1 MDVLTRAGELISK
14 AFVDELDNKIMASNE
29 RAIVNNLN
37 ERARFFGGPDAA
49 QLTIYDVRRVL
60 HFFERKSCQSGE
72 PATSIDHVKPLSLGG
87 ENIVENLQVLT
98 KNENK
103 AKGDKEI
110 DYRKGRICPA
120 DYSYE
125 SDEMENEDYSYET
138 GELENGET
146 SVISSYGGARSRSG
160 RKPKELTI
168 LKRRMIADKAE
179 EAEASFGFLVAV
191 RDNPSEPT
199 NLRLVAAQTI
209 LDRVFGRATERSI
222 EQKQITIKVIREA
235 PEQRNSIGPSTYLAL
250 GAGTD

>member
-1 MDVLTRAGELISK
+1 
-14 AFVDELDNKIMASNE
+14 
-29 RAIVNNLN
+29 
-37 ERARFFGGPDAA
+37 
-49 QLTIYDVRRVL
+49 
-60 HFFERKSCQSGE
+60 
-72 PATSIDHVKPLSLGG
+72 
-87 ENIVENLQVLT
+87 
-98 KNENK
+98 
-103 AKGDKEI
+103 
-110 DYRKGRICPA
+110 
-120 DYSYE
+120 
-125 SDEMENEDYSYET
+125 MENEDYSYKSD
-138 GELENGET
+138 ELENEET
-146 SVISSYGGARSRSG
+146 NLVSTHGGARSRSG

>member
-1 MDVLTRAGELISK
+1 MADK
-14 AFVDELDNKIMASNE
+14 AH
-29 RAIVNNLN
+29 AIRNDLN
-37 ERARFFGGPDAA
+37 RRAREVGIFDQELTLADLAA
-49 QLTIYDVRRVL
+49 VRAFYGFTCL
-60 HFFERKSCQSGE
+60 KCGKER
-72 PATSIDHVKPLSLGG
+72 ATSIDHVKALSVDGQ
-87 ENIVENLQVLT
+87 NTIDNLQLLCT
-98 KNENK
+98 NCNK
-103 AKGDKEI
+103 AKGKREE
-110 DYRKGRICPA
+110 DYRKGRILTPELVSEYA
-120 DYSYE
+120 NSSYV
-125 SDEMENEDYSYET
+125 DEEIGNEDYSYET

>member
-1 MDVLTRAGELISK
+1 
-14 AFVDELDNKIMASNE
+14 MASRE
-29 RAIVNNLN
+29 AAIKNNLN
-37 ERARFFGGPDAA
+37 DRARKVGQFD
-49 QLTIYDVRRVL
+49 QLTTQDIDALIAFYDFTCLVPGCGV
-60 HFFERKSCQSGE
+60 K
-72 PATSIDHVKPLSLGG
+72 PASSVDHVKPLSKGG
-87 ENIVENLQVLT
+87 TNTFDNLQLLCV
-98 KNENK
+98 NHNK
-103 AKGDKEI
+103 AKGDEEI
-110 DYRKGRICPA
+110 DYRKGRIFTG
-120 DYSYE
+120 E
-125 SDEMENEDYSYET
+125 SEDYSYET
-138 GELENGET
+138 SEIETANNNYESSDYVNEGNGVE
-146 SVISSYGGARSRSG
+146 SRPNYYPARSRSG

-235 PEQRNSIGPSTYLAL
+235 PEQRNSISPAPYLAL

>member
-1 MDVLTRAGELISK
+1 MADK
-14 AFVDELDNKIMASNE
+14 AN
-29 RAIVNNLN
+29 AIKNDLN
-37 ERARFFGGPDAA
+37 RRAREVGIFDQELTLADLAA
-49 QLTIYDVRRVL
+49 VRAFYGFTCL
-60 HFFERKSCQSGE
+60 KCGKER
-72 PATSIDHVKPLSLGG
+72 ATSIDHVKALSVDGQ
-87 ENIVENLQVLT
+87 NTIDNLQLLCT
-98 KNENK
+98 NCNK
-103 AKGDKEI
+103 AKGRKEE
-110 DYRKGRICPA
+110 DYRKGRILTPELVSEYA
-120 DYSYE
+120 NSSYVDEEIENENYSYE
-125 SDEMENEDYSYET
+125 MNDEENSYKTDNVEIVQQSR
-138 GELENGET
+138 NG
-146 SVISSYGGARSRSG
+146 GRRFGAG

-235 PEQRNSIGPSTYLAL
+235 PEQRNSISPAPYLAL

>member
-1 MDVLTRAGELISK
+1 
-14 AFVDELDNKIMASNE
+14 MASRE
-29 RAIVNNLN
+29 AAIKNNLN
-37 ERARFFGGPDAA
+37 DRARKVGQFD
-49 QLTIYDVRRVL
+49 QLTTQDIDALIAFYDFTCLVPGCGV
-60 HFFERKSCQSGE
+60 K
-72 PATSIDHVKPLSLGG
+72 PASSVDHVKPLSKGG
-87 ENIVENLQVLT
+87 TNTFDNLQLLCV
-98 KNENK
+98 NHNK
-103 AKGDKEI
+103 AKGDEEI
-110 DYRKGRICPA
+110 DYRKGRIFTG
-120 DYSYE
+120 E
-125 SDEMENEDYSYET
+125 SEDYSYEMND
-138 GELENGET
+138 EEN
-146 SVISSYGGARSRSG
+146 SYKTDNAEIVTQSRNGGRRFGAG

-235 PEQRNSIGPSTYLAL
+235 PEQRNSISPAPYLAL

>member
-1 MDVLTRAGELISK
+1 
-14 AFVDELDNKIMASNE
+14 MASRE
-29 RAIVNNLN
+29 AAIKNNLN
-37 ERARFFGGPDAA
+37 DRARKVGQFDELTTQDIDALIA
-49 QLTIYDVRRVL
+49 FYDFTCLYPGCGV
-60 HFFERKSCQSGE
+60 K
-72 PATSIDHVKPLSLGG
+72 PASSVDHVKPLSKGG
-87 ENIVENLQVLT
+87 TNTFDNLQLLCV
-98 KNENK
+98 NHNK
-103 AKGDKEI
+103 AKGDEEI
-110 DYRKGRICPA
+110 DYRKGRIFTG
-120 DYSYE
+120 E
-125 SDEMENEDYSYET
+125 SEDYSYEMND
-138 GELENGET
+138 EEN
-146 SVISSYGGARSRSG
+146 SYKTDNAEIVTQSRNGGRRFGAG

-235 PEQRNSIGPSTYLAL
+235 PEQRNSISPAPYLAL